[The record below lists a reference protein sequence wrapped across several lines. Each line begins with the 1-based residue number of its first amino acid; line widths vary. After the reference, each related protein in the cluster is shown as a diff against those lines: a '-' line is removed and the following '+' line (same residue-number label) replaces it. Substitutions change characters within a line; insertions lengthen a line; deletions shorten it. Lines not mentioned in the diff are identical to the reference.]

1 MKEHE
6 KTELKTNTKVYIICP
21 CIDLSNLAFLFAFQS
36 SKVISQHLRKDHSQL
51 VATDISTIVDKYA
64 RLTCRLCNFSSTKV
78 GLWMEHFQRG
88 PYGRTFCPIK
98 NVGGGSP
105 QKDHRGLNVT
115 STSQPV
121 QENTITGS
129 ESNSEAH
136 SRARIPSKTKA
147 LSRSGHSIFICLLF
161 CKIID
166 LRLCK
171 LMTPHW
177 EVVFL
182 FRSFPQLPHICN
194 KPLP

>member
-1 MKEHE
+1 MIY
-6 KTELKTNTKVYIICP
+6 LIWP
-21 CIDLSNLAFLFAFQS
+21 SLFAFQS

-88 PYGRTFCPIK
+88 PYGRTFCHNK
-98 NVGGGSP
+98 SVGGSSS

-115 STSQPV
+115 SSQPV

-166 LRLCK
+166 LLRA
-171 LMTPHW
+171 
-177 EVVFL
+177 
-182 FRSFPQLPHICN
+182 N
-194 KPLP
+194 